1 MNKDEI
7 LSMSQKDN
15 KNMDIADL
23 EAQKSA
29 SVVGYYIV
37 ALGILIVTIVDKLV
51 LDKFNFG
58 AIMAC
63 LLMFSVAFLVKYI
76 KLRKKHELFV
86 CLIYFLGAICGLV
99 CWILELTK
107 VW

>member
-7 LSMSQKDN
+7 LNMAQEEN
-15 KNMDIADL
+15 KGMDIADL

-29 SVVGYYIV
+29 AVIGYYVV

-58 AIMAC
+58 AIAAC
-63 LLMFSVAFLVKYI
+63 LFMFSIAFLVKFI
-76 KLRKKHELFV
+76 KLKRKHELV
-86 CLIYFLGAICGLV
+86 VSSIYFLGAIFALV
-99 CWILELTK
+99 CWIMELAK

>member
-1 MNKDEI
+1 MNKEEI
-7 LSMSQKDN
+7 LEMAQEEN
-15 KNMDIADL
+15 KGQDIADL
-23 EAQKSA
+23 EVQKSA
-29 SVVGYYIV
+29 AVIGYYIV

-58 AIMAC
+58 AITTC
-63 LLMFSVAFLVKYI
+63 LLMFAVAFLVKFI
-76 KLRKKHELFV
+76 KLKKKHELIV
-86 CLIYFLGAICGLV
+86 SSIYFLGAIFGLV

>member
-1 MNKDEI
+1 MEKKEI
-7 LSMSQKDN
+7 LELAQKDN
-15 KNMDIADL
+15 KNLDIADL

-29 SVVGYYIV
+29 AIIGYYIV
-37 ALGILIVTIVDKLV
+37 AIGILIVTIVDKLV

-58 AIMAC
+58 ALAAC

-76 KLRKKHELFV
+76 KLKKKHELLV
-86 CLIYFLGAICGLV
+86 CLIYFLGTIAGLV

>member
-7 LSMSQKDN
+7 LSKAQEDN
-15 KNMDIADL
+15 KGMDIADL

-29 SVVGYYIV
+29 TMIGYYVV
-37 ALGILIVTIVDKLV
+37 ALVILIVTIVDKVV
-51 LDKFNFG
+51 LDKYNFG
-58 AIMAC
+58 AIAAC
-63 LLMFSVAFLVKYI
+63 LLMFSTAFLVKYI
-76 KLRKKHELFV
+76 KLKKKHELMV
-86 CLIYFLGAICGLV
+86 CLIYFLGSIGSLV

>member
-1 MNKDEI
+1 MEKDEI
-7 LSMSQKDN
+7 LELAQKDN
-15 KNMDIADL
+15 KNLDIADL

-29 SVVGYYIV
+29 AMIGYYIV

-58 AIMAC
+58 AITAC

-76 KLRKKHELFV
+76 KIKKKHELMV
-86 CLIYFLGAICGLV
+86 SLIYFLGFIAGLV

>member
-1 MNKDEI
+1 MEKDEI
-7 LSMSQKDN
+7 LELAQKDN
-15 KNMDIADL
+15 KNLDIADL

-29 SVVGYYIV
+29 SMIGYYIV

-58 AIMAC
+58 AIAAC
-63 LLMFSVAFLVKYI
+63 LLMFSIAFLIKFI
-76 KLRKKHELFV
+76 KLKRKHELV
-86 CLIYFLGAICGLV
+86 VSSIYFLGAIFALV
-99 CWILELTK
+99 CWIMELAK

>member
-7 LSMSQKDN
+7 LNMAQEEN
-15 KNMDIADL
+15 KGMDIADL

-29 SVVGYYIV
+29 AVLGYYVV

-58 AIMAC
+58 AITAC

-76 KLRKKHELFV
+76 KLKRKHELLV
-86 CLIYFLGAICGLV
+86 CSIYFIGAIFGLV
-99 CWILELTK
+99 CWIFELTK